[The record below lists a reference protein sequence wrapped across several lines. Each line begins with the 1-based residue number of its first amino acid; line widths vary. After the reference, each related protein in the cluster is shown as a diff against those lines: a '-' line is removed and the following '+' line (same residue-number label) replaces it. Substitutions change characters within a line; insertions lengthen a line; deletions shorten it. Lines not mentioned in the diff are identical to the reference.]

1 MWLRGGW
8 VARAAGEFTRTND
21 AVTVMECVLTEEQ
34 LECRALARA
43 FAEGEIRPY
52 SAGWD
57 ARGDL
62 DDEIFG
68 KLAELGFLGMLVPEE
83 FGGLGFDLVTYLLVL
98 EELAW
103 GDAALGLALAIHN
116 GPCVTTLLRHG
127 SQEQCESV
135 LSAAACGESLL
146 AFALSEPGAGSDAA
160 SLTTRAQRLDG
171 SWRLSGDKRWVTNG
185 GRAGRVLAFARTGEG
200 ERHGDG
206 IGAFLLDPESDGY
219 QVVGRETTM
228 GLCASET
235 VSIRLD
241 DLEVDEGSL
250 IGDPA
255 MGFQY
260 AMEALDVGRVGIAA
274 QALGIGRSAF
284 EHATRYATERR
295 QFGSLLADFGATQEK
310 LAEMATLLEGARALT
325 QRAARALE
333 IGRSGAGGGAGP
345 GERSATALCAMA
357 KLSAT
362 RSAMWITNQAV
373 QIFGGYGY
381 MRDYPVE
388 KLMRD
393 AKGAE
398 IYEGTNEIM
407 RLVIARDVLRAT
419 GADN

>member
-1 MWLRGGW
+1 MMKSG
-8 VARAAGEFTRTND
+8 
-21 AVTVMECVLTEEQ
+21 LTEEQ
-34 LECRALARA
+34 RECQALARE
-43 FAEGEIRPY
+43 FAEGEIRPF
-52 SAGWD
+52 SADWD
-57 ARGDL
+57 AQGDL
-62 DDEIFG
+62 GDELFG
-68 KLAELGFLGMLVPEE
+68 KLAELGFMGMLVPEE

-98 EELAW
+98 EELSW
-103 GDAALGLALAIHN
+103 GDGSVGLALGIHN
-116 GPCVTTLLRHG
+116 GPCSTTLIRHG

-135 LSAAACGESLL
+135 LSAAASGEFLL

-160 SLTTRAQRLDG
+160 SLTTSAQLVDG
-171 SWRLSGDKRWVTNG
+171 KWRLSGDKRWVTNG
-185 GRAGRVLAFARTGEG
+185 GRAGRVLAFARTGES
-200 ERHGDG
+200 ERRGDG
-206 IGAFLLDPESDGY
+206 IGAFLLDPGSDGY
-219 QVVGRETTM
+219 RVVGRETTM

-241 DLEVDEGSL
+241 DLEVDEGAL
-250 IGDPA
+250 IGDAA

-284 EHATRYATERR
+284 EHAARYATERR
-295 QFGSLLADFGATQEK
+295 QFNRSLAEFGAIQEK

-325 QRAARALE
+325 HRAASALE
-333 IGRSGAGGGAGP
+333 NRGSGAGRGAGA
-345 GERSATALCAMA
+345 GEMSASALCAMA

-362 RSAMWITNQAV
+362 RSAMWVTNQAV